1 MAAGSQPLNIHH
13 ISVFTYKT
21 SMMNR
26 FDSMT
31 KEQYR
36 AAKDGFFLQYNP
48 PASKPVETMD
58 LVMG

>member
-1 MAAGSQPLNIHH
+1 
-13 ISVFTYKT
+13 
-21 SMMNR
+21 MNK

-31 KEQYR
+31 KEQYC

-58 LVMG
+58 LVMRQENALAKNGVPTDK

>member
-1 MAAGSQPLNIHH
+1 
-13 ISVFTYKT
+13 
-21 SMMNR
+21 MNR

-58 LVMG
+58 LVMRQENALATPSSKETEKWSSDR